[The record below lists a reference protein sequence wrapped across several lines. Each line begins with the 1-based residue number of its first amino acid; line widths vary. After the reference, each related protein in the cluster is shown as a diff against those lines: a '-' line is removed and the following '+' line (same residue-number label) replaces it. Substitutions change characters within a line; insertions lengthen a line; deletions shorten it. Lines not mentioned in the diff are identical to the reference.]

1 MFTLQTLNS
10 NIYLTNVYSV
20 NIIINPPIQGI
31 KMIKISKLTIFG
43 ALLIAIPAFS
53 ADMVFEKKDNI
64 LLKGKIATVKTS
76 KKYRNLEACQALC
89 ESRSSCAAYTL
100 DTNKGSCSIFKNV
113 SKEVSN
119 SNATSGIKQ

>member
-1 MFTLQTLNS
+1 
-10 NIYLTNVYSV
+10 
-20 NIIINPPIQGI
+20 
-31 KMIKISKLTIFG
+31 MIKISKLTILG
-43 ALLIAIPAFS
+43 ALLLVIPAFS
-53 ADMVFEKKDNI
+53 ADMVFETKENI

-100 DTNKGSCSIFKNV
+100 NTNKGSCSIFKNV

-119 SNATSGIKQ
+119 SNATSGVKQ

>member
-1 MFTLQTLNS
+1 
-10 NIYLTNVYSV
+10 
-20 NIIINPPIQGI
+20 
-31 KMIKISKLTIFG
+31 MIKISKFAILGT
-43 ALLIAIPAFS
+43 LLLAFPAFS
-53 ADMVFEKKDNI
+53 ADMVFEKKENI

-119 SNATSGIKQ
+119 ANATSGVKQ

>member
-1 MFTLQTLNS
+1 
-10 NIYLTNVYSV
+10 
-20 NIIINPPIQGI
+20 
-31 KMIKISKLTIFG
+31 MIKISKLATLG
-43 ALLIAIPAFS
+43 VLLLAIPAFS
-53 ADMVFEKKDNI
+53 ADMVFETKENI

-119 SNATSGIKQ
+119 SNATSGVKQ

>member
-1 MFTLQTLNS
+1 MFTLQTLL
-10 NIYLTNVYSV
+10 LT
-20 NIIINPPIQGI
+20 PIQGI
-31 KMIKISKLTIFG
+31 KMIKISKLTILG
-43 ALLIAIPAFS
+43 ALLLAIPAFS
-53 ADMVFEKKDNI
+53 ADMVFEKKENV

-119 SNATSGIKQ
+119 SNATSGVKQ

>member
-1 MFTLQTLNS
+1 
-10 NIYLTNVYSV
+10 
-20 NIIINPPIQGI
+20 
-31 KMIKISKLTIFG
+31 MIKISKLTILG
-43 ALLIAIPAFS
+43 ALLLAIPAFP
-53 ADMVFEKKDNI
+53 ADMVFEKKENI

-119 SNATSGIKQ
+119 SNATSGVKQ

>member
-1 MFTLQTLNS
+1 M
-10 NIYLTNVYSV
+10 
-20 NIIINPPIQGI
+20 
-31 KMIKISKLTIFG
+31 KISKFTTLGTLLLT
-43 ALLIAIPAFS
+43 IPAFS
-53 ADMVFEKKDNI
+53 ADMVFEKKENI

-76 KKYRNLEACQALC
+76 KKFRNLEACQALC

-119 SNATSGIKQ
+119 SNATSGVKQ